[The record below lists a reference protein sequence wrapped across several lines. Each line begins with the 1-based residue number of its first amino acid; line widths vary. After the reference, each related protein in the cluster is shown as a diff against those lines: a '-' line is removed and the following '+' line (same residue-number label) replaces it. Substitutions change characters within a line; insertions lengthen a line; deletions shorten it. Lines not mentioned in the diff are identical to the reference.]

1 MRNAAIPIT
10 NTSARLFVW
19 ALLLTC
25 LLVLSKYIL
34 FKKSPR
40 YYKNYFNREYRQ
52 YKVKEGWA
60 KANLAPFSTIRL
72 FSSRRVTT
80 EYSYKNIGGNII
92 GFVPLGI
99 LLPLLFGVCR
109 NFFLLAGA
117 IFFTSLSFELV
128 QLLLGTGVFD
138 VDDLILNT
146 AGGIAGYLLFI
157 MAGLLIPQRKQ

>member
-1 MRNAAIPIT
+1 MQNLTIPHT
-10 NTSARLFVW
+10 NTTARLFVW

-25 LLVLSKYIL
+25 LLILSKYIL

-40 YYKNYFNREYRQ
+40 YYKNYFKREYRQ

-60 KANLAPFSTIRL
+60 RANLAPFSTIRL
-72 FSSRRVTT
+72 FSSRRVSA

-99 LLPLLFGVCR
+99 LLPLLFGVFR
-109 NFFLLAGA
+109 NFFLLTGA
-117 IFFTSLSFELV
+117 VFFTSLSFETV

-146 AGGIAGYLLFI
+146 AGGIGGYLLFI
-157 MAGLLIPQRKQ
+157 MVGLLIPQRKH

>member
-1 MRNAAIPIT
+1 MKNAAISPS
-10 NTSARLFVW
+10 NTTARFFVW
-19 ALLLTC
+19 ILLIAC
-25 LLVLSKYIL
+25 LLVLSRYIL

-52 YKVKEGWA
+52 YSVKDGWA
-60 KANLAPFSTIRL
+60 RANLAPFSTIRL
-72 FSSRRVTT
+72 VSSRRVSA

-99 LLPLLFGVCR
+99 LLPLLFGVFR
-109 NFFLLAGA
+109 NFFLLTG
-117 IFFTSLSFELV
+117 IVFFTSLSFEIL

-146 AGGIAGYLLFI
+146 AGGIAGYLLFLI
-157 MAGLLIPQRKQ
+157 AVLLVPQRK